1 MYKTR
6 RFLPPIPDFAPGSYD
21 LYHPKLRFIAM
32 PRDSLKITYNFE
44 ELLAPLLQAASRT
57 AGRQMEVPPDSVVV
71 PVHELQLYHIREK
84 FPEVHVFPAEYHL
97 PLLAQ
102 QSIR

>member
-1 MYKTR
+1 
-6 RFLPPIPDFAPGSYD
+6 
-21 LYHPKLRFIAM
+21 M